1 MKVLI
6 IRPQPGA
13 DATAERFRAAGHM
26 PLVMPLFEIQ
36 PVASTSISA
45 TGYDAIVLTSGNAV
59 RSTEPFLK
67 ANAHMPIYAVGS
79 ATARAA
85 EKSAIT
91 PFRIGSS
98 GIEALVDVAVQDG
111 HKRLLWLAGEDHTPL
126 QPRGDVTVDTH
137 IVYKSVAVRTPDAFK
152 AAVAQSDLVILH
164 SSRAAQH
171 FAACCD
177 YARMSRQEVALA
189 TFSESIARNTG
200 EGWSTCIIA
209 PAPNDAALL
218 EAIQTHYNAP
228 KADIIPRNHSEG
240 TT

>member
-26 PLVMPLFEIQ
+26 PLAMPLFEIQ
-36 PVASTSISA
+36 TVVPASISPS
-45 TGYDAIVLTSGNAV
+45 GYDAIVLTSGNAV
-59 RSTEPFLK
+59 RAAESFLK
-67 ANAHMPIYAVGS
+67 ANAHIPVYAVGS

-91 PFRIGSS
+91 PFRTGSS
-98 GIEALVDVAVQDG
+98 GIDALVDVAVQDA

-137 IVYKSVAVRTPDAFK
+137 IVYKSVAVPTPDDFK

-171 FAACCD
+171 FAVCCD
-177 YARMSRQEVALA
+177 DARMSRHEVALA
-189 TFSESIARNTG
+189 TFSEGIARNTG
-200 EGWSTCIIA
+200 EGWSICIIA
-209 PAPNDAALL
+209 SAPNDAALL
-218 EAIQTHYNAP
+218 EAIQTHYNSS
-228 KADIIPRNHSEG
+228 KADIIPLNHSEG

>member
-1 MKVLI
+1 MKALI

-13 DATAERFRAAGHM
+13 DATAQRFSAAGHS

-36 PVASTSISA
+36 PVAPTSIS
-45 TGYDAIVLTSGNAV
+45 TSGYDAIILTSGNAV
-59 RSTEPFLK
+59 RAAVPFLK

-85 EKSAIT
+85 EKSAVT
-91 PFRIGSS
+91 PFRTGSS
-98 GIEALVDVAVQDG
+98 GIEALVAVAVEDG
-111 HKRLLWLAGEDHTPL
+111 HKRLLWLAGEDHSPL
-126 QPRGDVTVDTH
+126 PARLGVTVDTH
-137 IVYKSVAVRTPDAFK
+137 IVYKSVAVQTPDDFT
-152 AAVAQSDLVILH
+152 AAVVQSDLVILH

-177 YARMSRQEVALA
+177 AAGISRHKIALA
-189 TFSESIARNTG
+189 TFSEAIARNTG
-200 EGWSTCIIA
+200 DGWSICIVA

-218 EAIQTHYNAP
+218 KAIQTHYTNHQT
-228 KADIIPRNHSEG
+228 DIIACNNPEG

>member
-13 DATAERFRAAGHM
+13 DATAQRFRAAGHV

-36 PVASTSISA
+36 PVAATSISA
-45 TGYDAIVLTSGNAV
+45 SGYDAVVLTSGNAV
-59 RSTEPFLK
+59 RAAEPFLK
-67 ANAHMPIYAVGS
+67 SNAHVPVYAVGS

-85 EKSAIT
+85 EKSAIM

-98 GIEALVDVAVQDG
+98 GIDALVDVAEQEG
-111 HKRLLWLAGEDHTPL
+111 HTRLLWLAGEDHSPL
-126 QPRGDVTVDTH
+126 QARPGVTVDTH
-137 IVYKSVAVRTPDAFK
+137 IVYKSVAVPTPDDFA

-177 YARMSRQEVALA
+177 DAGISRHEVALA
-189 TFSESIARNTG
+189 TFSDAIARNTG
-200 EGWSTCIIA
+200 DGWSICIVA
-209 PAPNDAALL
+209 PTPNDAALL
-218 EAIQTHYNAP
+218 EAIQTHYKTT
-228 KADIIPRNHSEG
+228 KADIIPRKHSEG